1 MWLFHQFNQSTYVTD
16 GVTVPSCSASPL
28 LKINVAMYHVC
39 QITLNQILLHKFE
52 KCFKFSSHTEAK
64 LRTKNS
70 RKMKPVFIH
79 TS

>member
-1 MWLFHQFNQSTYVTD
+1 MWLFHQCYQSTYVTD

-28 LKINVAMYHVC
+28 LKINVAMDHVC
-39 QITLNQILLHKFE
+39 QITLNQILLRTFE
-52 KCFKFSSHTEAK
+52 KWCKFSSHIEAH

-70 RKMKPVFIH
+70 RKMKPAFIH